1 MGWSS
6 ILIAPE
12 AGHDAQAPRDHAS
25 VPPADRY
32 VCCLPAAAPA
42 AVPGDLAKRSGAARK
57 TGSAVAEESALPAVF
72 DQVAVHLVRLARP
85 GDRSG
90 RDVRR

>member
-1 MGWSS
+1 M
-6 ILIAPE
+6 IAPE
-12 AGHDAQAPRDHAS
+12 ADRGAQAPHDHAS

-57 TGSAVAEESALPAVF
+57 TGSAVAEESASPTVS
-72 DQVAVHLVRLARP
+72 DPGAVHLVRLARP

-90 RDVRR
+90 RGVRR